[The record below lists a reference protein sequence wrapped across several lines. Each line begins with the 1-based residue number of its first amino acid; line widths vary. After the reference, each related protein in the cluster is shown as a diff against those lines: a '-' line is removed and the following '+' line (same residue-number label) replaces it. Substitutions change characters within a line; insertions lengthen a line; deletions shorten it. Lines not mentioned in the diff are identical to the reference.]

1 MRKQGFSLLELIIV
15 ITIIT
20 LSTALV
26 IPSLSRFSNTIELKG
41 CAKKVSAILRYCRSE
56 AVNKGKTYQVLF
68 DSETQEVKVQ
78 PMEWMEEEKG
88 NDEKKGE
95 KAPEKRYS
103 LPDPVHIKEVKV
115 DSTQYPSD
123 LPAIEFYPN
132 GGSNGGSILLDSPG
146 RKGYRINI
154 NFLTGMVE
162 IEKGQI

>member
-1 MRKQGFSLLELIIV
+1 MRKQGFSLLELIVV
-15 ITIIT
+15 ITVIT

-26 IPSLSRFSNTIELKG
+26 IPSLSRFSRTIELKG

-56 AVNKGKTYQVLF
+56 AVNKGKIYQVLF

-78 PMEWMEEEKG
+78 SVEWMEEEKE
-88 NDEKKGE
+88 NDEKKEE
-95 KAPEKRYS
+95 KLSEKRYS

-115 DSTQYPSD
+115 ASTQYPSD

-162 IEKGQI
+162 IEKV

>member
-1 MRKQGFSLLELIIV
+1 MRKQGFSLLELIVV

-26 IPSLSRFSNTIELKG
+26 IPSLSRFSRTIELKG

-78 PMEWMEEEKG
+78 SMESMEEEKG
-88 NDEKKGE
+88 GGEKKGE
-95 KAPEKRYS
+95 KAPEKRYA
-103 LPDPVHIKEVKV
+103 LPDAVHIKEVKV

-146 RKGYRINI
+146 RRGYRINI

>member
-1 MRKQGFSLLELIIV
+1 MRERGFTLLEVIVVLILFA
-15 ITIIT
+15 

-26 IPSLSRFSNTIELKG
+26 IPSLSRFSKGIALKG

-56 AVNKGKTYQVLF
+56 AVNRGKIYQILF
-68 DSETQEVKVQ
+68 DSESQEVKVQ
-78 PMEWMEEEKG
+78 SMPWMEEEG
-88 NDEKKGE
+88 SEEKKEE
-95 KAPEKRYS
+95 KVPEKRYS

-115 DSTQYPSD
+115 DSTRYPSD

-162 IEKGQI
+162 IENGEI